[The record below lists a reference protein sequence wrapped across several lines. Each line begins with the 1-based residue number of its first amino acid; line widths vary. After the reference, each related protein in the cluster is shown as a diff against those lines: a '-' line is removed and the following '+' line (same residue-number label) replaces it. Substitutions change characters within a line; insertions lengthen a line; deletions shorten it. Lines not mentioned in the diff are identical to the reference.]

1 MEQHNLPAWRI
12 KDRHVTFLAGWF
24 FERRV
29 DPVGLNGFAYGLG
42 VVGTLG
48 TRQRGK
54 PAAQR
59 RPAPPSTTFQ
69 MSRSALAPFR

>member
-1 MEQHNLPAWRI
+1 MLR
-12 KDRHVTFLAGWF
+12 FSAGWF

-42 VVGTLG
+42 AVC

-59 RPAPPSTTFQ
+59 RPAL
-69 MSRSALAPFR
+69 RFRCLGPR